1 MRSLL
6 VLVVIVTL
14 AACGKK
20 PAPTGAKAPPPESTE
35 PAKESGD
42 ESKEMAPSRTG
53 SDPCEGGEGNKTKT
67 P

>member
-6 VLVVIVTL
+6 VLVVIATL

-20 PAPTGAKAPPPESTE
+20 PAPTGAKSPAPESTE

-42 ESKEMAPSRTG
+42 ESKELAPGRSG
-53 SDPCEGGEGNKTKT
+53 SDPCEGGETNPKHR
-67 P
+67 